1 MLSTNLIFEKIE
13 NNEELD
19 KNEKEF
25 LSTQL
30 LATESRDLFFKF
42 LICNQNVTTDEQN
55 KMLNTLSTMT
65 NACTL
70 ETILEKLRYI
80 MTNFIPQN
88 ATNFGGFPGA
98 SPTNTHEY
106 ADYYGSLAG
115 GNYSEKYD
123 QCSDNYSHSQSQ
135 LVKKNRKLCLEEK
148 IINFLETNA
157 TQYQEIFLNNCDNK
171 IDKNVYEEHIARD
184 NDTIFEENELDRWEI
199 NINPSIN
206 DFLANVYLMQ
216 QKMAKPIL
224 LNYYL

>member
-80 MTNFIPQN
+80 MTIIRIP
-88 ATNFGGFPGA
+88 
-98 SPTNTHEY
+98 
-106 ADYYGSLAG
+106 SLSWLRKIE
-115 GNYSEKYD
+115 N
-123 QCSDNYSHSQSQ
+123 C
-135 LVKKNRKLCLEEK
+135 VWKKK
-148 IINFLETNA
+148 
-157 TQYQEIFLNNCDNK
+157 
-171 IDKNVYEEHIARD
+171 
-184 NDTIFEENELDRWEI
+184 
-199 NINPSIN
+199 
-206 DFLANVYLMQ
+206 
-216 QKMAKPIL
+216 
-224 LNYYL
+224 